1 MEKLQLRLLVHEC
14 YGASPDPQDPLCR
27 DRGIGCLVLT
37 VETKADK
44 DDLCQQEHQ
53 GEETQAEGCPAPGQ
67 AH

>member
-53 GEETQAEGCPAPGQ
+53 GEET
-67 AH
+67 